1 MEVIIDNRTAELNI
15 ISKKDNTILVNIDG
29 KEYHLDI
36 VKVENGVYSVLFK
49 GQSINIETVKEKDHR
64 NYSVTLNN
72 NFHQVEIID
81 AFSKYRKNRQANDA
95 HEEGRSIF
103 SPMPG
108 KVVRI
113 LVNEGD
119 PVEKGQKLII
129 VSAMKMESEYKAGIS
144 GIVSEVNVKEGD
156 TVDSNQVMI
165 KLSD

>member
-1 MEVIIDNRTAELNI
+1 MEVNIGNKTAELNI
-15 ISKKDNTILVNIDG
+15 ISRKENTILVSVDG
-29 KEYHLDI
+29 KEYNLDI
-36 VKVENGVYSVLFK
+36 VKVERGVYSVLFK
-49 GQSINIETVKEKDHR
+49 GQSINIETVAENGHR

-72 NFHQVEIID
+72 NSYKVEIID
-81 AFSKYRKNRQANDA
+81 AFSKYRKNRQANDLP
-95 HEEGRSIF
+95 EEGRSIF

-119 PVEKGQKLII
+119 PVEKGQTLII

-144 GIVSEVNVKEGD
+144 GIISEVNVKEGD
-156 TVDSNQVMI
+156 TVDCNQVMI

>member
-72 NFHQVEIID
+72 NF
-81 AFSKYRKNRQANDA
+81 
-95 HEEGRSIF
+95 
-103 SPMPG
+103 
-108 KVVRI
+108 
-113 LVNEGD
+113 
-119 PVEKGQKLII
+119 LIRLRYFM
-129 VSAMKMESEYKAGIS
+129 AKMSR
-144 GIVSEVNVKEGD
+144 
-156 TVDSNQVMI
+156 
-165 KLSD
+165 